1 MCVDVL
7 EVCSM
12 DMCWCEQHEFLS
24 EYLQWVWSRM
34 LTDVS
39 TL

>member
-1 MCVDVL
+1 MCWKYAA
-7 EVCSM
+7 
-12 DMCWCEQHEFLS
+12 WCEQHEFLS